1 MGITDELRKWGY
13 GFCGDT
19 HDVVTAIADR
29 IDAEHE
35 RELAEQLDETSD
47 MREFCG
53 RIEQAA
59 ANRED
64 VTLWGVDYVALPV
77 DADGVPIHVGDT
89 VYGCRSGMEMTISE
103 LRMTTNGWSISTSR
117 GYLTDAEVT
126 HTRPDSW
133 ERIADELE
141 GLSVDSM
148 VSDTNLLS
156 SCALDLAKRIR
167 RLAEREG

>member
-1 MGITDELRKWGY
+1 MAKKISDELREWCDDAYSGKKIRTTKDLY
-13 GFCGDT
+13 
-19 HDVVTAIADR
+19 AIADL
-29 IDAEHE
+29 ID
-35 RELAEQLDETSD
+35 RDMVEL
-47 MREFCG
+47 
-53 RIEQAA
+53 
-59 ANRED
+59 
-64 VTLWGVDYVALPV
+64 PK

-103 LRMTTNGWSISTSR
+103 LRMTANGWSISTSS
-117 GYLTDAEVT
+117 GYLTDAAVT
-126 HTRPDSW
+126 HTRHDGLES
-133 ERIADELE
+133 IARDLE